1 MSLIASILSPNDII
15 SQGGLWLVA
24 AIIFAESCL
33 LFFLPGDSLLFITG
47 FLMTTSA
54 AKDASLPHIDQPVI
68 VAVLVLFAAAVIGNQ
83 VAYILG
89 KTVGPR
95 LFSRPNSKL
104 FSPSNLAKS
113 QAFFVRNGSKT
124 IFLARF
130 VPVVRTFAPIVAG
143 MSRMKYRIFVIY
155 NVVGAAVWAGGLTVL
170 GYYLGQRKIIKDH
183 VDVAVVGIVILS
195 LLPVAVEFMR
205 HRKHKT
211 DEVTPVP

>member
-1 MSLIASILSPNDII
+1 MSLLASILSPNDII
-15 SQGGLWLVA
+15 SQGGLFLVA

-47 FLMTTSA
+47 FLATKPSG
-54 AKDASLPHIDQPVI
+54 LPHVDQPLIVI
-68 VAVLVLFAAAVIGNQ
+68 ILVLFAAAVIGNQ
-83 VAYILG
+83 VAYIIG

-95 LFSRPNSKL
+95 LFSKPDSKL

-113 QAFFVRNGSKT
+113 QAFFERNGTKT

-143 MSRMKYRIFVIY
+143 IGRMPYRLFVIY
-155 NVVGAAVWAGGLTVL
+155 NIIGAAVWAGGLTVL

-183 VDVAVVGIVILS
+183 VDIAVIGIVILS
-195 LLPVAVEFMR
+195 LVPVGIEYLR
-205 HRKHKT
+205 HRKHAAE
-211 DEVTPVP
+211 EVTPVP

>member
-47 FLMTTSA
+47 FLATKPSG
-54 AKDASLPHIDQPVI
+54 LPHVDQPL
-68 VAVLVLFAAAVIGNQ
+68 VLIIIVLFAAAVIGNQ
-83 VAYILG
+83 VAYLVG
-89 KTVGPR
+89 KFVGPR
-95 LFSRPNSKL
+95 LFSKPNSKL

-113 QAFFVRNGSKT
+113 QAFFERNGAKT

-143 MSRMKYRIFVIY
+143 IGRMPYRVFVIY
-155 NVVGAAVWAGGLTVL
+155 NVVGAAVWAGGLTIL

-183 VDVAVVGIVILS
+183 VDIAVVGIVILS
-195 LLPVAVEFMR
+195 LVPVAIEYLR
-205 HRKHKT
+205 HRRHT
-211 DEVTPVP
+211 GEETTPVP